1 MAKGRPRAG
10 LFAGSAVPV
19 TRGAC
24 ALQPHPQQ
32 TVDGLQAALEIGAR
46 SSYVPSAPTLAFD
59 PRFLPGDARPNTAR
73 TTRLERLLWMK

>member
-10 LFAGSAVPV
+10 LFAGSNVPV
-19 TRGAC
+19 THCAC
-24 ALQPHPQQ
+24 APQQ

-59 PRFLPGDARPNTAR
+59 PRFFRRMRAL
-73 TTRLERLLWMK
+73 TRRGQRAWNACYG

>member
-1 MAKGRPRAG
+1 M
-10 LFAGSAVPV
+10 S
-19 TRGAC
+19 
-24 ALQPHPQQ
+24 QQ

-59 PRFLPGDARPNTAR
+59 PRLSGDARPNTAR

>member
-1 MAKGRPRAG
+1 
-10 LFAGSAVPV
+10 LVVPV

-24 ALQPHPQQ
+24 ALQRHPQQ

-59 PRFLPGDARPNTAR
+59 PRFSRRMRAL
-73 TTRLERLLWMK
+73 TRREQRAWNACYG

>member
-1 MAKGRPRAG
+1 LIAKGRLRAG
-10 LFAGSAVPV
+10 LFAGLAVPV

-24 ALQPHPQQ
+24 APQQ

-59 PRFLPGDARPNTAR
+59 PRLSGDARPNTTR

>member
-10 LFAGSAVPV
+10 LFAGPAVPV
-19 TRGAC
+19 TGGAC
-24 ALQPHPQQ
+24 APQQ

-46 SSYVPSAPTLAFD
+46 SSYVPSAPTLASD
-59 PRFLPGDARPNTAR
+59 PRLSGDARPNTAR

>member
-1 MAKGRPRAG
+1 
-10 LFAGSAVPV
+10 V
-19 TRGAC
+19 T
-24 ALQPHPQQ
+24 LQCHPQQ

>member
-19 TRGAC
+19 TRFAR
-24 ALQPHPQQ
+24 APQQ

-59 PRFLPGDARPNTAR
+59 PGFSPGDARPNTAR